1 MNRSLP
7 GAWRWGV
14 CWGAPFSPPV
24 VAPAE
29 APALRARPAPAGAA
43 DGRVHVWPLRVL
55 QTAGCSMQRSLWWP
69 LCVADALRA
78 RWARAL
84 LLVMLMGVCVTLG
97 LANGPDAAETDGLQ
111 EVPLCSCRM
120 ETPKSRE
127 ITTLANNQ
135 CMATESV
142 DHEVSS
148 ARPFTAPGARCAPR
162 GRPGRSPC
170 PPAAWGQA
178 RLGPCA
184 RPAPSLPLTLA
195 ARGSSCLCR
204 FGGFLFT
211 REWGR
216 FPKETRL
223 LTCCVIPQGTC
234 HRGHK
239 VDV

>member
-1 MNRSLP
+1 MRCSLSRSLCP
-7 GAWRWGV
+7 GPENVGEQVLAWGLAV
-14 CWGAPFSPPV
+14 GCVLGAPFSPPG

-29 APALRARPAPAGAA
+29 APALRARPAPVGAA
-43 DGRVHVWPLRVL
+43 DGRVRVWPLRVL
-55 QTAGCSMQRSLWWP
+55 QTAGCSTQRSLWWP

-84 LLVMLMGVCVTLG
+84 LLVMLTGVCVTLG

-148 ARPFTAPGARCAPR
+148 ARPFTAPRARCAPR

-184 RPAPSLPLTLA
+184 RPGRHAPCALSPPDVGSQWLFLPVPV
-195 ARGSSCLCR
+195 
-204 FGGFLFT
+204 
-211 REWGR
+211 WR
-216 FPKETRL
+216 FPVHL
-223 LTCCVIPQGTC
+223 
-234 HRGHK
+234 
-239 VDV
+239 